1 MEPFVTGSLISAGA
15 SLLGGI
21 LRDDNNAS
29 SAAQAQEFSG
39 AQAAENRAFQE
50 RMSSSAHQREVA
62 DLRAAGLNPIL
73 SSTRGGASTPSGAS
87 AIGVTSQY
95 GNNLGD
101 AVNSGVNAYRAG
113 SEVKKREQE
122 YNIERPK
129 ELGAGLVAS
138 PMEAIPSIISNTS
151 QAVSDLVQ
159 LVEDKVPSMLS
170 TAKSLFT
177 TGRDKYSEVVG
188 DVVDVIRE
196 PGKAVANWTASARE
210 ANERDI
216 RSLPKN
222 SRFDREHPPE
232 ITFRPGGDP
241 GAYLEAIRSFKDP
254 FEREAALVAFRKA
267 YPNFKNSYSIAPRK
281 KLN

>member
-50 RMSSSAHQREVA
+50 RMSNTAHQREVS

-73 SSTRGGASTPSGAS
+73 STTRGGASTPSGAV
-87 AIGVTSQY
+87 ATGVTSQY

-101 AVNSGVNAYRAG
+101 AANSGVNAYRAG
-113 SEVKKREQE
+113 SEVQKRTQD
-122 YNIERPK
+122 YNIDKPK
-129 ELGAGLVAS
+129 ELGARAVTQGVDAVQ
-138 PMEAIPSIISNTS
+138 SILTNTS
-151 QAVSDLVQ
+151 EAVSDLVK

-170 TAKSLFT
+170 TAKSFLT
-177 TGRDKYSEVVG
+177 TAADKYSEVAG
-188 DVVDVIRE
+188 DVIDVVRE
-196 PGKAVANWTASARE
+196 PGKAVSNWTASAKE
-210 ANERDI
+210 ANERDR
-216 RSLPKN
+216 RSLPTN
-222 SRFDREHPPE
+222 SRYDRENNPV
-232 ITFRPGGDP
+232 TFRKGMDP
-241 GAYLEAIRSFKDP
+241 GVVLNALRQISDP
-254 FEREAALVAFRKA
+254 FEREALISAWRKE
-267 YPNFKNSYSIAPRK
+267 YPNYKNSYSISPRK